1 MTRKQGVPP
10 QTGLA
15 LITVMLVVA
24 VVASISAFLSLGQ
37 QIWLRQS
44 GNIYDRSQ
52 AEAVRQGAIDFATI
66 VLERDANNNQVDH
79 LQEIWAAQLPPF
91 EVEHGEV
98 AITVEDAQ
106 GRFNLNNLI
115 INGAPSANDMGV
127 YRRLLAY
134 NNIDSSLIDTLLD
147 WMDADQRVRAGGA
160 EDNEYLSRPAPYLAA
175 NQALVDLE
183 ELRFIKGYT
192 PEIISV
198 LRDVVVVIPRRTAIN
213 VNTAKA
219 SVLGALY
226 TSMSLA
232 DAKDLVKK
240 FAKEPLNTIADLTGN
255 VPGQTAP
262 TADIDIK
269 SSYFLVHVQTR
280 FGRSHHRSD
289 TLIYRPLS
297 AQASTI
303 IWHSRPPIHVAA
315 TDTNG

>member
-1 MTRKQGVPP
+1 MTMEQGVPP

-15 LITVMLVVA
+15 LITVMLIVA
-24 VVASISAFLSLGQ
+24 MVASISAFLSLGQ

-66 VLERDANNNQVDH
+66 VLERDADNNQVDH

-115 INGAPSANDMGV
+115 NNGAPSTNDIGV

-134 NNIDSSLIDTLLD
+134 HNIDSSLIDTLLD

-160 EDNEYLSRPAPYLAA
+160 EDNEYLSRTVPYLTA
-175 NQALVDLE
+175 NQALADLE
-183 ELRFIKGYT
+183 ELRFIRGYT

-198 LRDVVVVIPRRTAIN
+198 LRDLVVVMPKRTAIN
-213 VNTAKA
+213 VNTAVP

-226 TSMSLA
+226 SSMSLS
-232 DAKDLVKK
+232 DAEDLAKK
-240 FAKEPLNTIADLTGN
+240 IRKEPLNNITELASK
-255 VPGQTAP
+255 VPGLTPP